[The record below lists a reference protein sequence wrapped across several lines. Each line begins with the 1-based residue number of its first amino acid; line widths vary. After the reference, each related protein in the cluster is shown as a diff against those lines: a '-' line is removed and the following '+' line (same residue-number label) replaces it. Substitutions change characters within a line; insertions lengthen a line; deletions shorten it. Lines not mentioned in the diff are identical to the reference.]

1 MAEAGKIKNPRGD
14 YGGASVLVA
23 GQGPLALPL
32 VRFLASAAI
41 SHFILLSLADHSH
54 PKETDDLIQA
64 IRTHGQGASIHLVQ
78 VASLDSQDYLFPQ
91 NLDLVLDAMGPGEDH
106 QALESA
112 CRVQGLPLVLAFASD
127 SLLLTGLLDS
137 YAGSMEGLFGE
148 EGIFREGSSGNVCGG
163 EVHDAARAAG
173 QLALEVLSGRA
184 VFRES
189 QLQVHD
195 RVTCLSS
202 QVPMPVNIPVYPR
215 MVLIGADQ
223 RKLGKTSLCIQLAQ
237 RLSDRGRP
245 VRVLKIDN
253 QGSEGLTRLI
263 RESRDEGKA
272 SIQALF
278 QAGSQAV
285 WRLLARENEL
295 AGALADALAQIY
307 ETMDQKGVLLCE
319 SNSARRFLQ
328 PGLFIHLMSPHG
340 QVKASAVRTRRLA
353 DHLLMSPFTE
363 EAIDLL
369 MEKITE

>member
-1 MAEAGKIKNPRGD
+1 MAEAGKAKKQRGD

-32 VRFLASAAI
+32 VRFLATAGI
-41 SHFILLSLADHSH
+41 SNFILLSLADHSH
-54 PKETDDLIQA
+54 PRETDDLIQA
-64 IRTHGQGASIHLVQ
+64 IRTHGQAASIHLVQ
-78 VASLDSQDYLFPQ
+78 VAGLDSQENLFPQ
-91 NLDLVLDAMGPGEDH
+91 NLDLVLDAMGPQEDH

-112 CRVQGLPLVLAFASD
+112 CRAQGIPLVLAFASD
-127 SLLLTGLLDS
+127 SLFLTGLLDP
-137 YAGSMEGLFGE
+137 YAGSMARLFGE
-148 EGIFREGSSGNVCGG
+148 KGIFREGSSGNICGG
-163 EVHDAARAAG
+163 EIDDAGRAAG
-173 QLALEVLSGRA
+173 QLALELLSGRA
-184 VFRES
+184 SFWGS

-202 QVPMPVNIPVYPR
+202 QVPMPVKIPVYPR

-237 RLSDRGRP
+237 RLSGRGQP

-253 QGSEGLTRLI
+253 QGSEGQTRLI
-263 RESRDEGKA
+263 RESLDEGKA

-278 QAGSQAV
+278 EAGSQEV

-295 AGALADALAQIY
+295 AGALPDALAQIY

-353 DHLLMSPFTE
+353 DRLLVSPFTKE
-363 EAIDLL
+363 DVDLL
-369 MEKITE
+369 MERITE